1 MTALK
6 KLRVTDKTNVKVAQI
21 LDEDGTF
28 AQTLIRP
35 EVQAAFTIQKLQSGI
50 ETTATA
56 LTKTLIKQTA
66 NVSMARPEAM
76 LLCQAHTLDALFN
89 QLAQKAL
96 VQGQMP
102 HYEAFMKLAFK
113 AQSQCRATLETL
125 STIKNPPVIFAKQ
138 ANISTVNQLINNTV
152 SEPRT
157 EINKSQSNELLTGST
172 NAKLDTRRK
181 GKKVGAY
188 SELEAVG

>member
-6 KLRVTDKTNVKVAQI
+6 KLRVTDKTNVQVAQI

-66 NVSMARPEAM
+66 NVSMVRPEAM

-157 EINKSQSNELLTGST
+157 EINKSQSIELLTGST
-172 NAKLDTRRK
+172 NAKLDTRRTQK
-181 GKKVGAY
+181 TIGAY
-188 SELEAVG
+188 SALEALG